1 MRKISLIIAGLLA
14 GAVFMAGTPADA
26 KGPGWK
32 SGGGSPHG
40 FSQGRKRG
48 WNGAAVPPG
57 WSKGRKRGWESADH
71 PPGWYR
77 NGQPQRSRV
86 VPSWAR

>member
-14 GAVFMAGTPADA
+14 GAVFTAGTPADA

-48 WNGAAVPPG
+48 WRGEATPPG
-57 WSKGRKRGWESADH
+57 WSKGRKRGWHKRSWKSSDT

-77 NGQPQRSRV
+77 R
-86 VPSWAR
+86 